1 MIKVPFR
8 NAEGVEGDAVHPE
21 LRGATPRAPNRLRR
35 AGRRHQ
41 RGNDV
46 AWPGT
51 SNLSWSGPNEN
62 VAVTTLTAVDANTI
76 GNLYASQATDV
87 AVDVL
92 GSSR

>member
-1 MIKVPFR
+1 MQ
-8 NAEGVEGDAVHPE
+8 
-21 LRGATPRAPNRLRR
+21 GAATGAATTSP
-35 AGRRHQ
+35 G
-41 RGNDV
+41 
-46 AWPGT
+46 PGT

-62 VAVTTLTAVDANTI
+62 VAMTTPTAVDADAI